1 MLRNVVV
8 AQRNTS
14 SIDIYSILNVL
25 KCLEV
30 LRKNAGTVNDKAV
43 LEGVKVA
50 IDLAKSLIKADNTD
64 YSKLLKIE

>member
-50 IDLAKSLIKADNTD
+50 IDLAKSLIKADSTD